1 MATRYRNATI
11 LPQRGTVDVPGLR
24 RYRRVIRILAE
35 GCGRP
40 TIAHSGGD
48 EGHIAGE
55 AEEESGKGG
64 VERRYT
70 GTEGSGGLVRKSDNC
85 QAGRTRSPGAGSI
98 GQDRG
103 GRVDGPWSLAGN
115 VVEKGH
121 KTRTSQP
128 NITEN
133 LVSI

>member
-1 MATRYRNATI
+1 M
-11 LPQRGTVDVPGLR
+11 DVPGLR

-40 TIAHSGGD
+40 TIAHSCGD
-48 EGHIAGE
+48 ERHIAGE

-70 GTEGSGGLVRKSDNC
+70 GTEGSGGFVRESDDC
-85 QAGRTRSPGAGSI
+85 QAGRTWSPSAGSI

-103 GRVDGPWSLAGN
+103 GGIDGRWSLAGN
-115 VVEKGH
+115 ASRKGH
-121 KTRTSQP
+121 ETRISQP

-133 LVSI
+133 LVSV